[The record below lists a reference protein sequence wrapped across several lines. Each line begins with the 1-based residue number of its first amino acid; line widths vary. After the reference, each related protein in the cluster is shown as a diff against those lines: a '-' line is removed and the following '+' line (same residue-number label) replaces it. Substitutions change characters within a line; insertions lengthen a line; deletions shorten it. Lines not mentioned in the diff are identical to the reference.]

1 MTHTLKNSFNQAT
14 LGSIIWIFLL
24 ANISNLK
31 QNIPFTFIWNLLL
44 IGILFGLV
52 FGIIYPYL
60 WNYSIF
66 KASTNIL
73 ISTVANIFCVFLGVR
88 LYSIDMFNLMK
99 PFWIGIILLTLIVH
113 IIGFYF
119 YAQHKSRQLKN
130 ELNNLI

>member
-60 WNYSIF
+60 WNYSTF

-73 ISTVANIFCVFLGVR
+73 ISTVANIFCVF
-88 LYSIDMFNLMK
+88 
-99 PFWIGIILLTLIVH
+99 
-113 IIGFYF
+113 
-119 YAQHKSRQLKN
+119 
-130 ELNNLI
+130 